1 MPDSTHPYDR
11 PSDPAKRHSAALT
24 DGPDRAGARGMLKAI
39 GFTDE
44 DLAKPIVGVGT
55 NWIETMP
62 CNYNHR
68 RLAEAVKAGIR
79 AAGGTPMEFG
89 TISVSDGVSMGTE
102 GMKASLISREVVADS
117 IELVARGHLF
127 DGVVCIFGCDKTG
140 PGAAMAMGRLDIPGL
155 ALYSGTIHPGIRSA
169 VVGGNGSRDATVVT
183 IYEAIGSYRAGKI
196 SLEDLYE
203 VENASCPGPGAC
215 GGQFTANTMS
225 MVMETL
231 GLSPAGLNGIPAED
245 PAKDEAARRA
255 GEMVMRLVREDIR
268 PSSFVTRPSIDNA
281 IASVAATGG
290 STNAVLHL
298 LAIAHEYGIP
308 LAIDEFD
315 AIANATPIVAD
326 LQPGGRYTA
335 THLYEAGGLGLVFRE
350 LLAAGRIDGAT
361 PNVDGRTIAG
371 IAEASV
377 AADGQVVVVPFDRPI
392 KPTGGLAILRGSL
405 APDGCVVKLAGH
417 ERRLHR
423 GPARVFDS
431 EGACYAAVRDRR
443 IVPGDVVVIRYE
455 GPVGGPGMQEMLSVT
470 AALTG
475 EGLGDSVALITD
487 GRFSGGTH
495 GLMIGH
501 IAPEAALGGPIGLV
515 EEGDEIVIDV
525 DARRLDLAVPADVLE
540 QRRGG
545 WSAPAPHYTSGV
557 MGKYAAL
564 VSSASEGAVTTGRR
578 MATAL
583 DRASLPQGAATS
595 SASTATPISAG

>member
-1 MPDSTHPYDR
+1 MPDPTHPYER
-11 PSDPAKRHSAALT
+11 QTDPAKRHSAALT
-24 DGPDRAGARGMLKAI
+24 DGPDRAGARSMLKAI
-39 GFTDE
+39 GFTDD

-55 NWIETMP
+55 MWIETMP

-79 AAGGTPMEFG
+79 AAGGTPMEFN

-102 GMKASLISREVVADS
+102 GMKASLVSREVVADS

-127 DGVVCIFGCDKTG
+127 DGVVCVFGCDKTG
-140 PGAAMAMGRLDIPGL
+140 PGSAMALGRLDIPGL
-155 ALYSGTIHPGIRSA
+155 ALYSGTIYPGIRTLP
-169 VVGGNGSRDATVVT
+169 NGSTSRDATVVT
-183 IYEAIGSYRAGKI
+183 VYEAIGAYRAGRI
-196 SLEDLYE
+196 SLDELYDIE
-203 VENASCPGPGAC
+203 AAACPGPGAC

-225 MVMETL
+225 MVMEVL
-231 GLSPAGLNGIPAED
+231 GLSPAGLNEIPAD
-245 PAKDEAARRA
+245 DDAKDAAARRC
-255 GEMVMRLVREDIR
+255 GELVMDLVRDDVR
-268 PSSFVTRPSIDNA
+268 PSRFVTRRSIDNA
-281 IASVAATGG
+281 IAAVAATGG

-298 LAIAHEYGIP
+298 LAIAHEFGIP
-308 LAIDEFD
+308 LEIDEFGT
-315 AIANATPIVAD
+315 IADRTPIVAD

-335 THLYEAGGLGLVFRE
+335 THLYEAGGLSLVMRE
-350 LLAAGRIDGAT
+350 LVAGGKVDGAA
-361 PNVDGRTIAG
+361 PNVDGRTLAEIAD
-371 IAEASV
+371 AASPT
-377 AADGQVVVVPFDRPI
+377 DGQDVVVPIDRPI
-392 KPTGGLAILRGSL
+392 KPSGGLTILRGSL

-431 EGACYAAVRDRR
+431 EADCYAAVRDRR

-475 EGLGDSVALITD
+475 EGLGDTVALITD

-515 EEGDEIVIDV
+515 EEGDAIVIDV
-525 DARRLDLAVPADVLE
+525 DARRLDLEVPAEVLE
-540 QRRGG
+540 QRRGR
-545 WSAPAPHYTSGV
+545 WSAPAPRYTGGV
-557 MGKYAAL
+557 LAKYAAL

-578 MATAL
+578 MAAGLERSTLEHGATVATTDTLITA
-583 DRASLPQGAATS
+583 G
-595 SASTATPISAG
+595 